1 MFRDAAGETES
12 MVRKG
17 GLYVN
22 FERVES
28 TDELFDK
35 EKHVL
40 TGGTTIIRIGESA
53 MSFQDPT
60 VAISVLISSLQER
73 SNIN

>member
-1 MFRDAAGETES
+1 MAELQYSLTPSCMRLHAGETES

-22 FERVES
+22 FERVQS
-28 TDELFDK
+28 TDELFSK

-40 TGGTTIIRIGESA
+40 AGSTTVIRIGKLVVGVWCG
-53 MSFQDPT
+53 F
-60 VAISVLISSLQER
+60 
-73 SNIN
+73 